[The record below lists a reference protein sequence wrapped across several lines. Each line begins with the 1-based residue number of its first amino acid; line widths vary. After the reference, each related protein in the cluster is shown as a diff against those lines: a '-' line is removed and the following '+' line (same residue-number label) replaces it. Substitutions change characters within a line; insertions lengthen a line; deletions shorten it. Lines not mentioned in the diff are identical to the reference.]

1 MNFSNMTKLK
11 QSQRFKKFKVLNNI
25 GKGEELESWLNL
37 FLILLYMLFTIKYV
51 QFKQYTGNFLKIK
64 TKCNQK
70 QIKY

>member
-51 QFKQYTGNFLKIK
+51 QFKQYTGNF
-64 TKCNQK
+64 
-70 QIKY
+70 